1 MRKIDAYLFLFDKS
15 IGNVYNTYDNTLEGR
30 YIMSPER
37 KKAMQNLKTVRG
49 QIDGIIKM
57 LEEDRYCMD
66 ISNQISAS
74 TSLLK
79 KANMHILS
87 GHLHSCV
94 KSAMQEE
101 DMHEKIKEIEDVL
114 MKLMK

>member
-1 MRKIDAYLFLFDKS
+1 
-15 IGNVYNTYDNTLEGR
+15 
-30 YIMSPER
+30 MSPER

-57 LEEDRYCMD
+57 LEEERYCID

-87 GHLHSCV
+87 GHLYSCV
-94 KSAMQEE
+94 KTAMKE
-101 DMHEKIKEIEDVL
+101 DDINEKLEEIEHILSRL
-114 MKLMK
+114 MK

>member
-1 MRKIDAYLFLFDKS
+1 MY
-15 IGNVYNTYDNTLEGR
+15 GTLEGR

-57 LEEDRYCMD
+57 LEEERYCID

-94 KSAMQEE
+94 KTVMKE
-101 DMHEKIKEIEDVL
+101 DDINEKLEEIEHILSRL
-114 MKLMK
+114 MK